1 MTEVGVAIGFY
12 GLGALAVG
20 AALGIV
26 LTPNLLHAVLFLILS
41 FVALAGLF
49 LTLSADFVAVA
60 QILIYAGAVGVLVLF
75 AVMLTPSSSRINAD
89 TVFFGPGFVLAGLIA
104 TAMGFVAI
112 RTPWAETDNGGF
124 DSTVDVIGQ
133 ALLNRWALPFEIAS
147 VLLLVAMVGAI
158 VLVRAE
164 EPEAVAAADQPV
176 MDITNDDRRTDRTP
190 GPSGSVVGV
199 GTGSDVG
206 RT

>member
-41 FVALAGLF
+41 FIALAGLF

-75 AVMLTPSSSRINAD
+75 AVMLTPSRERVNAD
-89 TVFFGPGFVLAGLIA
+89 TVFFGPGFILAGLIA
-104 TAMGFVAI
+104 TVMAFVAI

-124 DSTVDVIGQ
+124 DSTVNAIGQ

-147 VLLLVAMVGAI
+147 VLLLVAMIGAI
-158 VLVRAE
+158 VLVRADD
-164 EPEAVAAADQPV
+164 AVPAPSADQPV
-176 MDITNDDRRTDRTP
+176 MDITNDDERTDRAP
-190 GPSGSVVGV
+190 VASGA

-206 RT
+206 RA